1 MTHMNSEIYEQIKQI
16 MVKNLKVNEIKISE
30 GATFKDDL
38 SMDSLEQAE
47 LIMELEK
54 TYNCTISEEDAEK
67 IKTVAD
73 AVNYIET
80 IKNN

>member
-1 MTHMNSEIYEQIKQI
+1 MNTEIFEQIKQI
-16 MVKNLKVNEIKISE
+16 MVKNLKVDESKVSE
-30 GATFKDDL
+30 NATFKDDL

-54 TYNCTISEEDAEK
+54 KYNCTIDEEDAEK

-73 AVNYIET
+73 AVIYIENLS
-80 IKNN
+80 KK